1 KDLASQFHGW
11 YNEHIVLHDDAQIR
25 HARLLLSMTI
35 KQVLANGLNLL
46 GVQAPQA
53 M

>member
-1 KDLASQFHGW
+1 
-11 YNEHIVLHDDAQIR
+11 HIVLHDDAQIR
-25 HARLLLSMTI
+25 HARLLLSTAI

-46 GVQAPQA
+46 GVQAPES